1 MMHMSNER
9 WKSVDEYLGERLHE
23 KDMILE
29 SVLANNRR
37 NDLPTIDVSRTQ
49 GEFLRLLVTMT
60 GAKRILEIGT
70 LGGYSTICM
79 AKALPEDGKI
89 ITLEANSNH
98 AACATEN
105 IRNACFEDRINIRVG
120 DALMTLPELENEQE
134 SFDFIFIDADKPNN
148 PHYLE
153 WALKLAQPGATILAD
168 NVVRA
173 GEVINDHSTDPR
185 VHGIR
190 TFLDRLANEERIDS
204 TAIQTVGEK
213 GHDGFVI
220 GVVKR

>member
-9 WKSVDEYLGERLHE
+9 WKLVDEYLGERLNE

-29 SVLANNRR
+29 SVLANNRK

-98 AACATEN
+98 AVCANEN
-105 IRNACFEDRINIRVG
+105 IRNARFEDRISIRVG

-153 WALKLAQPGATILAD
+153 WALKLAQPGATIIAD

-213 GHDGFVI
+213 GYDGFVI
-220 GVVKR
+220 GLVKR

>member
-1 MMHMSNER
+1 MKHVEKEK
-9 WKSVDEYLGERLHE
+9 WKFVDAYLDEQLH
-23 KDMILE
+23 KKNSILE
-29 SVLANNRR
+29 AVLANNRK
-37 NDLPTIDVSRTQ
+37 NDLPAIDVSRTQ

-79 AKALPEDGKI
+79 AKALPEDGRI
-89 ITLEANSNH
+89 ITLEANSIH
-98 AACATEN
+98 AACAEEN
-105 IRNACFEDRINIRVG
+105 IRNARFEDRISIRVG
-120 DALMTLPELENEQE
+120 EALKTLPELEKQKE

-148 PHYLE
+148 PQYLE
-153 WALKLAQPGATILAD
+153 WALKLAKPGATILAD

-190 TFLDRLANEERIDS
+190 TFLERLANEERIDS

-213 GHDGFVI
+213 GYDGFVI
-220 GVVKR
+220 GVVRK